1 MAHETPSLRRQ
12 FLVDNLDLEDASG
25 VEGAQ
30 WEPFQIAH
38 LDDETMLRIE
48 NKSRQIAWSW
58 VCAAESVADAILA
71 RQSSIFVSINLD
83 EAKEKIRYAKQVYH
97 GLRIGGLP
105 NLVGDSQLHMEFD
118 NGARLLSMPSRPP
131 RGKARHNVYLDE
143 FAHLQRSRDIYAAS
157 LPIISKGGRLRIGS
171 TPFGPQGLFW
181 EIFTEQMQPYPG
193 YQRAM
198 TPWWMVQSMCTD
210 VRTAR
215 RIAPTLT
222 QAERVARFGR
232 ERLKLIF
239 ANMLAED
246 FGQEY
251 ECSFADES
259 SAWITWEEW
268 QAVQSA
274 DLLWEHVTCTARA
287 IDAALTQIERL
298 AQMVRAGTV
307 EAHFTLGMDVGRT
320 HDTTELYVTG
330 ISTPGTFP
338 LRLAITLDRTPFAE
352 QLAVAELALRRLP
365 ISKAYIDRTGIGMQ
379 LAEQL
384 AMAFPVKAEGVTFT
398 NPAKV
403 QWATEARMLVQ
414 QRKVIVPVERDLAYQ
429 VASVKRVKSGTNVLF
444 DVERTSQHHADKFW
458 AWALAVFAASQVTG
472 GGDVVRVIGK
482 RRATG

>member
-1 MAHETPSLRRQ
+1 MRQPSLRRQ

-25 VEGAQ
+25 VEGAR

-71 RQSSIFVSINLD
+71 RQSSIFVSINLA

-97 GLRIGGLP
+97 ALRIGGLP

-143 FAHLQRSRDIYAAS
+143 FAHLQRPRDIYAAS

-181 EIFTEQMQPYPG
+181 EMFTEQLQPYPG
-193 YQRAM
+193 YRRAT
-198 TPWWMVQSMCTD
+198 TPWWLVGSMCID

-215 RIAPTLT
+215 KVAPTLT
-222 QAERVARFGR
+222 QIDRVERFGR
-232 ERLKLIF
+232 DRLKLIF

-251 ECSFADES
+251 ECSYADES
-259 SAWITWEEW
+259 SAWITWAEW
-268 QAVQSA
+268 QSAQSA
-274 DLLWEHVTCTARA
+274 ALYCEHVTCTAHA
-287 IDAALTQIERL
+287 IDAALSVIDQVAEMWRDQKIE
-298 AQMVRAGTV
+298 QQ
-307 EAHFTLGMDVGRT
+307 FTLGMDVGRT
-320 HDTTELYVTG
+320 RDTTELYVTG
-330 ISTPGTFP
+330 ITTTGSFP
-338 LRLAITLDRTPFAE
+338 LRLAVTLDRVPFTE
-352 QLAVAELALRRLP
+352 QMTVASTMLRRLP
-365 ISKAYIDRTGIGMQ
+365 IIKAYIDKTGIGMQ

-384 AMAFPVKAEGVTFT
+384 ETAFPVKAEGVTFT

-429 VASVKRVKSGTNVLF
+429 VASVKRVKSGATVLF
-444 DVERTSQHHADKFW
+444 DVERTSHHHADKFW
-458 AWALAVFAASQVTG
+458 AWALAVFAASQMTG

-482 RRATG
+482 RRVTG